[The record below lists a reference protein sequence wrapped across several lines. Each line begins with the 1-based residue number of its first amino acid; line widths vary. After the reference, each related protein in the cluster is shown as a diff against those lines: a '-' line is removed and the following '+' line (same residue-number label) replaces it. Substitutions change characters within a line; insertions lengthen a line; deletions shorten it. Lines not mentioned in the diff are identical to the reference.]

1 MRIYNSN
8 IYDIMTYND
17 TLRNDILT
25 LINSKQIYTYKH
37 QYTIRLIN
45 DNTNIK

>member
-1 MRIYNSN
+1 MRH
-8 IYDIMTYND
+8 ND
-17 TLRNDILT
+17 TLRNDTMTYLT
-25 LINSKQIYTYKH
+25 NKQIYTYKC